1 MSWHNKV
8 LETIKTVIKCRQQRG
23 SILII
28 SAMMLPLMLG
38 FLGFAYDFGNVYMHK
53 VRLQNIVDAAAL
65 AGGRAYL
72 ESQEKPEKRDE
83 PDDRPG
89 WSGWTVG
96 GDPYK
101 LSYSVGDKFSN
112 GKFNI
117 HKAPGSKHPDAD
129 AAADDSILKNIKNLG
144 TTVNMD
150 EFSHYALRAEGMSS
164 KLFYRIGLYEQ
175 VPLHFLPMLMDRR
188 VQKVRAGA
196 VVLVD
201 DGKGIVPGNT
211 LFDKLFV
218 VNDGVSFK
226 DADGNNL
233 GSQTI
238 VGSEERDK
246 IPKAGG
252 AQIKATF
259 DGEIVYA
266 NDFSQI
272 PEGMVDYFYT
282 NEERNYNL
290 GIVDG
295 KQYTNQ
301 QHSIDEMNAIPN
313 MGRKAVWDN
322 SILIES
328 NIAGFLNKLSRPH
341 IDLKKNTIQGT
352 LNEFK
357 LDAVSGYKSRDRIT
371 NSHYTITNSD
381 EVTDYFQQDTA
392 NSNNSKKTFAFCIP
406 RYGTEG
412 TGTQGTGSEGTAAEK
427 DYLGKAYV
435 ELDSN
440 TYFSFHTEGYNFTY
454 IKTNPDGTIK
464 YKDGKIVTDSRVCYT
479 YVLDDAGNK
488 IFCFRAT
495 KKLGDEKDGQDIY
508 FWFYKKYFNPSTKK
522 YEYITFEVDSM
533 DEVKDGNQTKGY
545 IYYYKD
551 RRDDGTLTDDGT
563 LRYFEIDLVDTA
575 EANRFSQSQRTQV
588 NFNQIKSSNV
598 YHWEQEGETQLT
610 VTVNSAGGEEY
621 DPVYIILTGDTYGT
635 GGESGTGVTVSTGG
649 EGTPTEEIKTKI
661 RIKVTESNQ
670 RPVIFCNLTK
680 NEISEFTIKQGKTFK
695 GMIYSPFAKV
705 VNQPEQPTGGSPGS
719 RKFIGNIIAKEIE
732 IQDPNV
738 SWTHK
743 NFVVDDGDLNK
754 ISDAEAAAQK
764 ARKETAVNE
773 AQNAIATALGKTLA
787 EIQAVWENPDWS
799 GIFEGDT
806 TSTNYIPTIQK
817 FWNTIRQSLWSAT
830 GLDMPDWPWK
840 TGGKTTDT
848 EQHHYGI
855 DNNSIATTGEK
866 LHIINFRTEYL
877 IEPYVNPFNYYSL
890 SD

>member
-129 AAADDSILKNIKNLG
+129 AAADDYILKNIKNLG

-175 VPLHFLPMLMDRR
+175 VPLHFLPMLIDRR

-238 VGSEERDK
+238 VDPEDRDK
-246 IPKAGG
+246 KPKDGG
-252 AQIKATF
+252 AKIKATF

-290 GIVDG
+290 GMVDG
-295 KQYTNQ
+295 KHYNDQE
-301 QHSIDEMNAIPN
+301 HSIDEMNAIPN
-313 MGRKAVWDN
+313 MGRYAVWDN

-328 NIAGFLNKLSRPH
+328 NIAGFLNKLGRPH

-352 LNEFK
+352 LNEFR
-357 LDAVSGYKSRDRIT
+357 LATVTGYKNRDKIL

-381 EVTDYFQQDTA
+381 EVVDYFQQESV
-392 NSNNSKKTFAFCIP
+392 NGFPTFAFCIP
-406 RYGTEG
+406 RYGTGEVGTEG
-412 TGTQGTGSEGTAAEK
+412 AGTQGTGSEGTAAEK

-435 ELDSN
+435 VHDSSKN
-440 TYFSFHTEGYNFTY
+440 TYFSFHTEGYTMY
-454 IKTNPDGTIK
+454 Y
-464 YKDGKIVTDSRVCYT
+464 YKVNDSKLYNRACYT
-479 YVLDDAGNK
+479 YVLDNEGNK
-488 IFCFRAT
+488 IFLCRANNV
-495 KKLGDEKDGQDIY
+495 KINNKEGY
-508 FWFYKKYFNPSTKK
+508 FWFYKQFFNPDKLAYECMSFNPTSIEEVKEENSDRLKGYKYVYDDNGIQKYFV
-522 YEYITFEVDSM
+522 VD
-533 DEVKDGNQTKGY
+533 VVQ
-545 IYYYKD
+545 
-551 RRDDGTLTDDGT
+551 
-563 LRYFEIDLVDTA
+563 DTIFA
-575 EANRFSQSQRTQV
+575 QSQRTQV
-588 NFNQIKSSNV
+588 NYNQIKSSNV
-598 YHWEQEGETQLT
+598 YHWEQEGEKELT

-621 DPVYIILTGDTYGT
+621 DPVYIILTGNTYGT

-680 NEISEFTIKQGKTFK
+680 NEISVTIKEGKTFK

-705 VNQPEQPTGGSPGS
+705 VNQPEQPTGGSSGS

-764 ARKETAVNE
+764 ARKERAVNE

-806 TSTNYIPTIQK
+806 TSTNYIPTIQGL
-817 FWNTIRQSLWSAT
+817 WNTIRQSLWSAT